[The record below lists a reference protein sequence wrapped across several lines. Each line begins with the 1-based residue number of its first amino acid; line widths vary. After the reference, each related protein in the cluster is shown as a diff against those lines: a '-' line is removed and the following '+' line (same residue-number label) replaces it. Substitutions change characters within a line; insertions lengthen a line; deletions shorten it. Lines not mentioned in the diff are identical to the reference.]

1 MIIPA
6 LLSSDK
12 ELNIQFRENVYT
24 INCSYED
31 SQGIVKIND
40 NIVKNGSAINVIAST
55 NVQLSIV
62 PNQGYHLKKVTVGGV
77 DKTSEVRNNQL
88 TITSISKNQEI
99 SILFE
104 KDASINYTV
113 KVSYNEGGK
122 IKVNNNF
129 VDNGTI
135 TTVTVPADVQ
145 LSVVPDKGYH
155 LKQIVV
161 GLSLIHI

>member
-1 MIIPA
+1 M
-6 LLSSDK
+6 
-12 ELNIQFRENVYT
+12 T
-24 INCSYED
+24 
-31 SQGIVKIND
+31 
-40 NIVKNGSAINVIAST
+40 AST

-62 PNQGYHLKKVTVGGV
+62 PNSGYHLKSVTVGGV

-161 GLSLIHI
+161 GGVDKTNEVKGKSVVFYSISENLEVSVAF